1 MVLNCVVSGCNNL
14 QDSRIKIS
22 FHTFPF
28 KRPKILRLW
37 IQAIKRENW
46 SPSKTS
52 RICGMHFLETD
63 YKNRPGCS
71 IKLLKPDAVP
81 SVFTF
86 PKHLQQEN
94 KYVNKCKQKGQASG
108 EGASSGEGSSSAG
121 NAEINKNT
129 RVGNLPTAE
138 VNFEDNTDDQTHNI
152 VEVKAK
158 ADDADVHLETSET
171 TSEDNSK
178 ELGHDPLDY
187 VDEIKTEVSD
197 SAVNLPTT
205 AVSFEDNVN
214 ETSHDQPNRVSEV
227 KTEADEID
235 IKEEELNET
244 RHGRVDYVS
253 KVKTEPDDIDI
264 EEELGNPSPINSVH
278 SRKRTRL
285 DIEHAS
291 VDLRDAV
298 KTMKSPLQEDEDL
311 AFFYSLLPAV
321 RSLNADQKSTFR
333 LRTVQVLQDIR
344 NSFGIDASS
353 DTNFNM

>member
-1 MVLNCVVSGCNNL
+1 
-14 QDSRIKIS
+14 
-22 FHTFPF
+22 
-28 KRPKILRLW
+28 
-37 IQAIKRENW
+37 
-46 SPSKTS
+46 
-52 RICGMHFLETD
+52 
-63 YKNRPGCS
+63 
-71 IKLLKPDAVP
+71 
-81 SVFTF
+81 
-86 PKHLQQEN
+86 
-94 KYVNKCKQKGQASG
+94 
-108 EGASSGEGSSSAG
+108 
-121 NAEINKNT
+121 
-129 RVGNLPTAE
+129 LPTAE
-138 VNFEDNTDDQTHNI
+138 VNFEDSTDDQTHNI

-171 TSEDNSK
+171 TSEDNSN

-187 VDEIKTEVSD
+187 VDEIKTEVGD

-205 AVSFEDNVN
+205 AVRFEDNVN

-244 RHGRVDYVS
+244 RHGRTDYVS
-253 KVKTEPDDIDI
+253 EVKTEPDDIDI

-278 SRKRTRL
+278 LRKRTRL

-333 LRTVQVLQDIR
+333 LKTVQVLQDIR